1 MVIIDIIII
10 TKNIGGKMKKSLK
23 ISIFILLGILLV
35 ILIARYITDEEFRYL
50 IDTKVLKKE
59 LEQDTLSTI
68 EISYDSTPSVFAYDK
83 YIAVLNK
90 NAFNIYTH
98 DGNKTDTLDVN
109 ISKPISCS
117 RGKYLVV
124 AEQNGKKIYLIN
136 GNNIAWQ
143 NDINGEISGV
153 NVNRNGYVSVIVT
166 NTTYKS
172 VIVLYNP
179 EGKELF
185 RSFLGSTY
193 AVCTDISNNN
203 KYLAIGEVDY
213 SGTIV
218 KSNINIISIALAQ
231 SSTEK
236 VNSVINKYESNSGEI
251 VSSIRYQDK
260 DVAMC
265 MFSNY
270 IQKVGIDSSEKF
282 TDVGKNV
289 LFLDMN
295 LKDKFSII
303 EKQSSGLFS
312 YEYEMKIKNTSNS
325 SEILYIL
332 KNDVPKSIIVSS
344 DLIGINFGTE
354 VQIVNSNGMLLK
366 SYKSKQEIKNL
377 VVGDSIVGIIYKDKI
392 ELIGL

>member
-1 MVIIDIIII
+1 
-10 TKNIGGKMKKSLK
+10 MKKNLK
-23 ISIFILLGILLV
+23 ISILILLGILLAIV
-35 ILIARYITDEEFRYL
+35 IARYITDEEYRYL

-68 EISYDSTPSVFAYDK
+68 EINYERTPSIFAYDK
-83 YIAVLNK
+83 YVAVLDK
-90 NAFNIYTH
+90 NTFNIYTH
-98 DGNKTDTLDVN
+98 DGSKFAELNIN
-109 ISKPISCS
+109 ISKPIVAS
-117 RGKYLVV
+117 RGKYIVV

-136 GNNIAWQ
+136 GDNITWQ

-172 VIVLYNP
+172 VVILYNP

-185 RSFLGSTY
+185 RSFLSSTY

-218 KSNINIISIALAQ
+218 KSNIKILSIALAQ
-231 SSTEK
+231 NKSEK
-236 VNSVINKYESNSGEI
+236 ENAVINKYESNTGEI
-251 VSSIRYQDK
+251 VSAIRYQDK
-260 DVAMC
+260 DIAMC
-265 MFSNY
+265 MFNKY
-270 IQKVGIDSSEKF
+270 IQKVGTDSSSKF
-282 TDVGKNV
+282 MDISPEV
-289 LFLDMN
+289 LFFDMG
-295 LKDKFSII
+295 LRDKFALI

-312 YEYEMKIKNTSNS
+312 YEYQMKLKSTTNTSEN
-325 SEILYIL
+325 LYIL

-344 DLIGINFGTE
+344 DVIGINLGTE

-366 SYKSKQEIKNL
+366 SYKSKQEIKSL
-377 VVGDSIVGIIYKDKI
+377 VVGDSIAGIIYKDKI
-392 ELIGL
+392 ELIDL